1 VGPGSPAGGAAALR
15 QIRDTG
21 PRNVVLLSG
30 DVHVGMAIELSLA
43 ADDEAIAVEFVNTSL
58 TSQNLDDKMGWA
70 PLTESLPLA
79 QAYVAG
85 MPHLRWV
92 DFDNHGYNVVDVTP
106 ERVVVEWWAVDTV
119 LRRTTGQRRVASW
132 GVRNGEPRLL
142 TEDELAAASS
152 PTTGPTADR

>member
-1 VGPGSPAGGAAALR
+1 VLR

-43 ADDEAIAVEFVNTSL
+43 ADDDPVAVEFVNTSL

-70 PLTESLPLA
+70 PSTESVPLSDG
-79 QAYVAG
+79 YVAG
-85 MPHLRWV
+85 MPHLHWV
-92 DFDNHGYNVVDVTP
+92 DFDNHGYNVVDITP
-106 ERVVVEWWAVDTV
+106 EQVVVEWWAVDTV
-119 LRRTTGQRRVASW
+119 LSRTPSQRRVAVW
-132 GVRNGEPRLL
+132 GVRNGTPRLVAE
-142 TEDELAAASS
+142 TELATAST